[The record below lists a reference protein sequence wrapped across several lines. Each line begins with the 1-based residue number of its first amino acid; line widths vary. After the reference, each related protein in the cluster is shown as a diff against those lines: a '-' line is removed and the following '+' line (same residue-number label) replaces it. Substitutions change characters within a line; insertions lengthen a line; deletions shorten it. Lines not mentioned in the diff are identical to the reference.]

1 MRSFKPVLYLAALSG
16 MFLGIGYLYGGSSGM
31 TIAFVLALVMNVSY
45 WFSDKVV
52 LAMHRAKPVDR
63 AQLPELYAMTEEL
76 SHSAQLPMPKLYIYE
91 DPQPNAFATGR
102 DYTHGVVAVSTGI
115 LQLLD
120 QRELRG
126 VIAHEL
132 AHIKNRDMLIASMAA
147 ILASAISWI
156 GELTFGLGSLFMPR
170 GEDDEGGANPLLGL
184 VFIIIT
190 PIIAMLVQMALSRS
204 REFVADE
211 TGAKIA
217 GDASGLRSALL
228 KLYHRHAQSQDRPSS
243 LATAH
248 LYISNPLRGGGLLKM
263 LSTHPP
269 VEERVKRLEQLRLG

>member
-1 MRSFKPVLYLAALSG
+1 
-16 MFLGIGYLYGGSSGM
+16 M
-31 TIAFVLALVMNVSY
+31 TIAFVLALIMNVGSY

-52 LAMHRAKPVDR
+52 LAMHRAKPADR

-76 SHSAQLPMPKLYIYE
+76 SNSAQLPIPKLYIYE

-147 ILASAISWI
+147 MLASAISWI

-170 GEDDEGGANPLLGL
+170 GEDEEGGVNPMMGIA
-184 VFIIIT
+184 FMIIT

-217 GDASGLRSALL
+217 GDASGLCSALR
-228 KLYHRHAQSQDRPSS
+228 KLHSTHLQHEDRPNS

-269 VEERVKRLEQLRLG
+269 VEERVKRLKQLRLE